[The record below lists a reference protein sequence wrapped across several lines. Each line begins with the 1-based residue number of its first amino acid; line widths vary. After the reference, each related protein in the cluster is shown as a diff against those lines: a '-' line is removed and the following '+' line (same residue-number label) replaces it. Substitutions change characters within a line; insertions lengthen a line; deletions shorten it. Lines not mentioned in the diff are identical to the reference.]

1 MTIDLPYYTGIL
13 LIVGLTIISVVYII
27 AKAVVEVKKKK
38 NG

>member
-13 LIVGLTIISVVYII
+13 LIVGLTIVSVVAII

-38 NG
+38 